1 MAGMNVNHERLVNN
15 KIGKYFVQFLS
26 TRFFFWF
33 VCLFFICFFIY
44 FILLEI
50 SLVRSAH

>member
-26 TRFFFWF
+26 TPFFFFGLF
-33 VCLFFICFFIY
+33 VCFLFVFFILFY
-44 FILLEI
+44 
-50 SLVRSAH
+50 

>member
-1 MAGMNVNHERLVNN
+1 MAGMNVYHERLVN

-26 TRFFFWF
+26 TRFL
-33 VCLFFICFFIY
+33 VCLFVFYLFFFY

>member
-1 MAGMNVNHERLVNN
+1 MNVNHERLVNN

-26 TRFFFWF
+26 TRFFFL
-33 VCLFFICFFIY
+33 VCLFVFYLFLFLY

>member
-26 TRFFFWF
+26 TRFFFL
-33 VCLFFICFFIY
+33 VCLFVFYLFFY

>member
-1 MAGMNVNHERLVNN
+1 MAGMNVNHERLVKD

-26 TRFFFWF
+26 TRFFFGLF
-33 VCLFFICFFIY
+33 VCFLFICFFY
-44 FILLEI
+44 FILLEM

>member
-26 TRFFFWF
+26 TRFFFFGLF
-33 VCLFFICFFIY
+33 VCFLFVFFFFILFY
-44 FILLEI
+44 
-50 SLVRSAH
+50 

>member
-26 TRFFFWF
+26 TLFFL
-33 VCLFFICFFIY
+33 VCLFVFY

>member
-1 MAGMNVNHERLVNN
+1 MNVNHERLVNN

-26 TRFFFWF
+26 TRFFF
-33 VCLFFICFFIY
+33 CLFVFYLFFFFY